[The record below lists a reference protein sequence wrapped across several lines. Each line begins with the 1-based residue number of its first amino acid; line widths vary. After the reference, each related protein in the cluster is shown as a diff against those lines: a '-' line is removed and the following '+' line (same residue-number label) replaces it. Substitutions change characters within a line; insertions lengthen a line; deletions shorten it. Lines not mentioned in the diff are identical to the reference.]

1 MARKMKSRLWEFYGL
16 FAQTLFALDQGKDAL
31 CLVFLR
37 KALEMGKEEGYI
49 NNSIREPSAMAR
61 ICARALDAGIEVEYV
76 QELIR
81 RRNLIPEKPIFHV
94 EN

>member
-1 MARKMKSRLWEFYGL
+1 
-16 FAQTLFALDQGKDAL
+16 
-31 CLVFLR
+31 
-37 KALEMGKEEGYI
+37 MGKEEGYI